1 MKNRFLLT
9 VLLSV
14 LVTIGYSQTMTNAQS
29 RGLVKREFL
38 KNTKKVEMA
47 PSLIK
52 RGMSTA
58 RKSAANGVYYSR
70 PAGSMVTGT
79 TIDGLSYYINTVVVA
94 PFSHVVF
101 ENKSTNPSLTS
112 WFINGELDEES
123 VDENGNLDYGYI
135 QSGYPAYY
143 YLPTLAMKDIT
154 YNYGEGNEYYAERGP
169 AYMMVDSID
178 VHAFYDNRVSDSGY
192 GWGALS
198 SGYIFGSGGLT
209 FNDGTQALS
218 LGFVQYCPKPI
229 SPLYVE
235 SVHCMIRTENADGP
249 IGGNYPLEMAIMSVV
264 VDENG
269 NESLGNDTIA
279 VLKATQ
285 ETQTKVGGP
294 YAVGDRVESGQV
306 YLYTVE
312 FKQTEIDGFGV
323 EATKPFTVNDKFAVV
338 VTGVSDEGNNIG
350 FECAI
355 ENPEDKVHPTAEMIL
370 YDGEGAWIQPVY
382 SADLIAE
389 LNFNS
394 CFDYC
399 EALDAVV
406 GVDDEGNQHVYND
419 INILRVSTD
428 GKTVSTEGS
437 TEETDL
443 SGAYIYT
450 AFTWYDNEGFE
461 NYSADVPEWVT
472 TVYGEDGSK
481 VLRWVTFECEPL
493 PAGTKGR
500 VAKLYFEGKGYKSE
514 LPVILLQG
522 DVTITDAIEGVVS
535 ENTKRLNT
543 TVYNIIGQRVNRP
556 QKGIFIQNG
565 KKFIRK

>member
-1 MKNRFLLT
+1 
-9 VLLSV
+9 
-14 LVTIGYSQTMTNAQS
+14 
-29 RGLVKREFL
+29 
-38 KNTKKVEMA
+38 
-47 PSLIK
+47 
-52 RGMSTA
+52 
-58 RKSAANGVYYSR
+58 
-70 PAGSMVTGT
+70 
-79 TIDGLSYYINTVVVA
+79 
-94 PFSHVVF
+94 
-101 ENKSTNPSLTS
+101 
-112 WFINGELDEES
+112 
-123 VDENGNLDYGYI
+123 
-135 QSGYPAYY
+135 
-143 YLPTLAMKDIT
+143 
-154 YNYGEGNEYYAERGP
+154 
-169 AYMMVDSID
+169 
-178 VHAFYDNRVSDSGY
+178 
-192 GWGALS
+192 
-198 SGYIFGSGGLT
+198 
-209 FNDGTQALS
+209 
-218 LGFVQYCPKPI
+218 
-229 SPLYVE
+229 
-235 SVHCMIRTENADGP
+235 MIRTENADGP
-249 IGGNYPLEMAIMSVV
+249 IGGNYPLEMTIMSVV

-294 YAVGDRVESGQV
+294 YSVGDRVESGQV

-399 EALDAVV
+399 EVRDIVV
-406 GVDDEGNQHVYND
+406 GTSEDGETTIYKD

-443 SGAYIYT
+443 GGAYMNT

-461 NYSADVPEWVT
+461 NYAADVPEWVT
-472 TVYGEDGSK
+472 TVYGEDGNRG
-481 VLRWVTFECEPL
+481 LRWVTFECEPL